1 MRYKRGTK
9 ISLNFRTVSD
19 TVRYVCYCAVVVH
32 HVCKYGKLHGNAKK
46 KNFAPQVEGGFT
58 TPIGD
63 PSYDLLETKIV
74 TPEGENK
81 SRVYRLQVEFTF
93 D

>member
-1 MRYKRGTK
+1 MLLCGCRPSCLQIWQITRKCK
-9 ISLNFRTVSD
+9 KEKFR
-19 TVRYVCYCAVVVH
+19 
-32 HVCKYGKLHGNAKK
+32 
-46 KNFAPQVEGGFT
+46 PQVEGGFT